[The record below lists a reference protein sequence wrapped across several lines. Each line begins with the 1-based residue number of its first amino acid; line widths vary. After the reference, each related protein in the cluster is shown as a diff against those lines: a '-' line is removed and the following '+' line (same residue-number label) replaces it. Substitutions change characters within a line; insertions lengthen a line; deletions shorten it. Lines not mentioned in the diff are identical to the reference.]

1 MKSKFF
7 RVAVSGST
15 VDGRVINPQW
25 LKDAAELYDSELYA
39 ARIWPEHIRGASPGG
54 DFKAQGDVIALEARE
69 ETING
74 KKRTALYAQIKPL
87 PSLIEMNKKGEK
99 LYTSIEVLEDFDES
113 GRFYLGGLA
122 VTDSPASLGTQRLS
136 FAAKHFNAH
145 ITDAL
150 ETVIEFEED
159 VGSSHPSAFS
169 RFATSIMDKVN
180 MFKKSNDAQVVQLAA
195 LVESMASTFADEL
208 KAQTQR
214 AESLAAEQ
222 EQYKK
227 TLNAL
232 EDKYSV
238 LDVTDAKPQNQ
249 RPAATGSGNFTLTD
263 C

>member
-39 ARIWPEHIRGASPGG
+39 ARIWPVHIRGATPGG

-99 LYTSIEVLEDFDES
+99 LYTSIEVLPDFD
-113 GRFYLGGLA
+113 GTGKFYLGGLA
-122 VTDSPASLGTQRLS
+122 VTDSPASIATERLS

-159 VGSSHPSAFS
+159 ADSSQPSAFS
-169 RFATSIMDKVN
+169 RFAASIMDKVN
-180 MFKKSNDAQVVQLAA
+180 MFKKSNDAQVVQLAS
-195 LVESMASTFADEL
+195 LVENMASTFADEL

-214 AESLAAEQ
+214 ADSLAEQ
-222 EQYKK
+222 QAQYKK
-227 TLNAL
+227 TLDAL
-232 EDKYSV
+232 QEKFSV
-238 LDVTDAKPQNQ
+238 LDSTDASPQTQRPLSTGGNNFAVTD
-249 RPAATGSGNFTLTD
+249 